1 MGEAQQ
7 LGGRK
12 TPNDSGSII
21 FQHQM
26 DGGSIRFFI
35 FKDNSQTDS
44 AFSLVLASA
53 LQLMFIYSWLANV
66 LCNINIISV
75 LLLLGRGTSFEGQT
89 CNIIRC
95 SNKIPEL

>member
-1 MGEAQQ
+1 
-7 LGGRK
+7 
-12 TPNDSGSII
+12 
-21 FQHQM
+21 M

-66 LCNINIISV
+66 HFLCNIGIILI
-75 LLLLGRGTSFEGQT
+75 LLLLGIVTSFEGQT
-89 CNIIRC
+89 CNIISY